1 MVVDKQLSIGEPS
14 PGSIY
19 GDEERKA
26 ILEELEKFYSWN
38 LHDYKDKISEFENA
52 FSKYIGCNYS
62 IAINGGGT
70 ALDLILKALDCKPT
84 DEIVSP
90 AINFHGT
97 HSAIINTGAKLIL
110 CDSTNN
116 LNICIDSLK
125 RKLSPRTKAVVITH
139 MNGLGCDENEI
150 LKELNDYSL
159 KTGKQI
165 KLISDSARSCGSAV
179 NGIKT
184 GNLSWATFFSFQR
197 KKQMN
202 TLGEGGMVTTNDLDL
217 AEKIKAY
224 RSFGMG
230 KIWGSNFKMTNI
242 QAAIGIEQLKMLD
255 FNNSLRR
262 NLAEKRTEIL
272 SKVFP
277 DWILPVNNNKY
288 FNSYYLYSIILPNY
302 MSKDDR
308 DNIMN
313 VLYDKYGVGSC
324 IANNVT
330 YKTNNFIKQN
340 ASFDGLENSERIADR
355 LFCVIIH
362 PNLTEEQEIY
372 ITDSLIKVGKLYV

>member
-19 GDEERKA
+19 GDEEREA

-62 IAINGGGT
+62 IAINGGGA

-125 RKLSPRTKAVVITH
+125 RKLSSRTKAVVITH

-230 KIWGSNFKMTNI
+230 KNM
-242 QAAIGIEQLKMLD
+242 
-255 FNNSLRR
+255 
-262 NLAEKRTEIL
+262 
-272 SKVFP
+272 
-277 DWILPVNNNKY
+277 
-288 FNSYYLYSIILPNY
+288 
-302 MSKDDR
+302 
-308 DNIMN
+308 
-313 VLYDKYGVGSC
+313 
-324 IANNVT
+324 
-330 YKTNNFIKQN
+330 
-340 ASFDGLENSERIADR
+340 
-355 LFCVIIH
+355 
-362 PNLTEEQEIY
+362 
-372 ITDSLIKVGKLYV
+372 GK